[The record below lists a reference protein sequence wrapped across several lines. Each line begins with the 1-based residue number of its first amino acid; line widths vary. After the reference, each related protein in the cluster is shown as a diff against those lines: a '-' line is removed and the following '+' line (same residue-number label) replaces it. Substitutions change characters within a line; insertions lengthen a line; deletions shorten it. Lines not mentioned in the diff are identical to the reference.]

1 MRYSAPWAGF
11 GAAIGAGLALLAL
24 AGCAVGPNHE
34 RPATAPELPT
44 TWTAQTEPVTG
55 ESDLRWWRAFGDE
68 ELNALVDEALARN
81 ADLEAAAAR
90 VLAAQASVGGATSA
104 LLPSLSLGATAS
116 RSHTSSALTTFPG
129 MRLTNNMYSVTGTV
143 SWEADLWGKL
153 RRGRE
158 SALASLMASEQD
170 RRWLAHSL
178 TANVTLAWLQV
189 KELRMQVELNER
201 TVASYEENLQT
212 VRDRYRRGL
221 GSALELQLARQN
233 LAAAQAGG
241 PALRQQLAEAR
252 RALEVL
258 AGRYPAATVVTG
270 AGPTVLPEPLPP
282 VPAGLPSS
290 LLDRRP
296 DLLAAESRLHA
307 ATAGIGQAKAA
318 LFPRFALTAEGGS
331 STREFSEL
339 LTDPTKAW
347 SLVGNLVMPLINRGA
362 TQAQI
367 KAAEAQARQA
377 AATYR
382 SAVLGALAEVE
393 NALDRDRHLTRQE
406 ELLLDSV
413 EQARHSLDLAEDRY
427 ARGLDTLLVLLDA
440 QRRLLTAES
449 QLLSAER
456 ARRAARVQL
465 ILALGGPWT
474 VEISPIATNEGAD
487 Q

>member
-1 MRYSAPWAGF
+1 MTRSAL
-11 GAAIGAGLALLAL
+11 GAGKGVGLGAVLALLAL
-24 AGCAVGPNHE
+24 TGCAAGPNYE
-34 RPATAPELPT
+34 RPATAPDLPAA
-44 TWTAQTEPVTG
+44 WTAQGEPTAG
-55 ESDLRWWRAFGDE
+55 ATDALWWRAFGDA
-68 ELNALVDEALARN
+68 ELNALVDEALTRN

-90 VLAAQASVGGATSA
+90 VLAAEASLGGATSA

-116 RSHTSSALTTFPG
+116 RSHTSSDLTTFPG
-129 MRLTNNMYSVTGTV
+129 VKLTNNLFSVSGTV

-158 SALASLMASEQD
+158 SALASLLASEQD
-170 RRWLAHSL
+170 RRWLAQSL

-189 KELRMQVELNER
+189 KELRMQVELNEH

-221 GSALELQLARQN
+221 GSALDLQLARQN

-241 PALRQQLAEAR
+241 PSLRQQLAEAR
-252 RALEVL
+252 RQLEVL
-258 AGRYPAATVVTG
+258 AGRYPAGRVVAE
-270 AGPTVLPEPLPP
+270 AGPTTLPEPLPP

-296 DLLAAESRLHA
+296 DLLAAEARLHA
-307 ATAGIGQAKAA
+307 STANIGQAKAA
-318 LFPRFALTAEGGS
+318 LFPRIALTAEGGS
-331 STREFSEL
+331 STREFSNL
-339 LTDPTKAW
+339 LTDPTQAW
-347 SLVGNLVMPLINRGA
+347 SLVGNLVLPLVNRGA
-362 TQAQI
+362 TKAQI
-367 KAAEAQARQA
+367 RAAEAQAQQA
-377 AATYR
+377 AASYR

-393 NALDRDRHLTRQE
+393 NALDRDRNLTRQE

-413 EQARHSLDLAEDRY
+413 EQARSSLDLAQDRY

-474 VEISPIATNEGAD
+474 EETLPSDTNEGAD